1 MGMMGW
7 VRDGE
12 GARANGSWLLY
23 SCCRVV
29 WFHCRTALLLFL
41 DLHDRLS
48 VCVYRTDTRW
58 VFLYM
63 FGYLFCVWRI
73 SWVKKNERN
82 DGKHTHSLIFHLA
95 KKDFRHLADYIPNR
109 LILGIGPNAR
119 QNMCRVFSAT
129 TFDYLL
135 EDRLWTISLF
145 DNNTQYCSKIIHAI
159 TFFLLNCS
167 ANCYRQNWFRVFHY
181 TYTKYSS
188 EKIANVHNTDGA
200 VAIIH
205 IFKTIFIDML
215 FTIFY
220 WNRCNFY
227 DLVL

>member
-145 DNNTQYCSKIIHAI
+145 DNNTQYCSKIIHA
-159 TFFLLNCS
+159 TQSLFFSWIVPRIVTDKIGFAFSTPLT
-167 ANCYRQNWFRVFHY
+167 QNIRPRRLP
-181 TYTKYSS
+181 TYTIPMEPSPLYTFLKQ
-188 EKIANVHNTDGA
+188 
-200 VAIIH
+200 
-205 IFKTIFIDML
+205 FL
-215 FTIFY
+215 
-220 WNRCNFY
+220 
-227 DLVL
+227 